1 MGDST
6 DPCLTPRQM
15 SKELE
20 MCPLTLTLADD
31 VEYQCFSKRHSFPL
45 MPMEKSCFSSMGNS
59 TESKAFSRE
68 MVCLHHE
75 HASAVLLALQ
85 RLHLH
90 RRCLSD
96 RLSGR
101 SQAHQ
106 QLPESVT
113 GGEGE

>member
-20 MCPLTLTLADD
+20 MCPLTLTSADD

-45 MPMEKSCFSSMGNS
+45 MPILAVWVTQQNQRPFRYHRG
-59 TESKAFSRE
+59 RD

-75 HASAVLLALQ
+75 HASAVLLAL
-85 RLHLH
+85 HLH

-96 RLSGR
+96 RLSVGFEDLKGFGYFR
-101 SQAHQ
+101 
-106 QLPESVT
+106 
-113 GGEGE
+113 